1 MAITAIGMV
10 LANQSVALSL
20 TTKLISR
27 RFVMN
32 KFLVRLSLATALT
45 LALVALG
52 SPANAQDQP
61 SSQEPAATT
70 PPQQQEPAAAPQDQG
85 TTATPQQQEPNSQS
99 EMQTQD
105 AKSFTGQVV
114 KENGKVVL
122 KDPVTKMS
130 YKLDDQ
136 EKVAAFV
143 GKQVKITGK
152 LDMDTN
158 TIHVDNIELL
168 S

>member
-1 MAITAIGMV
+1 MKRFLSI
-10 LANQSVALSL
+10 VAL
-20 TTKLISR
+20 
-27 RFVMN
+27 VG
-32 KFLVRLSLATALT
+32 LSGLGINLAAQTSSQTPSQAPST
-45 LALVALG
+45 SDSQA
-52 SPANAQDQP
+52 SPSTQAPSATSPNSSMPQSQTDTSNAQQSARAFEGRIQKSGDEFVL
-61 SSQEPAATT
+61 QESAT
-70 PPQQQEPAAAPQDQG
+70 
-85 TTATPQQQEPNSQS
+85 
-99 EMQTQD
+99 QT
-105 AKSFTGQVV
+105 
-114 KENGKVVL
+114 
-122 KDPVTKMS
+122 S